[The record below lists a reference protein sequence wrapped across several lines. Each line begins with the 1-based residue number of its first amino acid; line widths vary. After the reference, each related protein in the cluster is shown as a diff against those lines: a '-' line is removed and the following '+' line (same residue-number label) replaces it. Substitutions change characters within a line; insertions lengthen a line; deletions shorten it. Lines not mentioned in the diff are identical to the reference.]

1 MRTAL
6 NPVWAQA
13 RLDDHGEPEA
23 HGGRKAD
30 ELAKD
35 GVPSRLTDLLEA
47 MPEGVALCDAHGHA
61 FLVNQAFEAIRAL
74 AGNALT
80 SLFALEKTDFTLAAE
95 QWCDLADGGED
106 VWLETRL
113 ARHLEPCRMHSV
125 QLADGSTWLHVEER
139 HWAGG
144 QSVLA
149 RVDGKGA
156 GRIGLPSEVLFAG
169 SPLPMYVFERATF
182 RFLAVNKAAI
192 EYYGRSRE
200 EFDRLTLFDIRPKHE
215 HARLLRALGD
225 PDPNCGDDQCWTH
238 LDAEGNEVAIIG
250 RHQQLMFQ
258 GRPATLVTIVDQTG
272 RLEIEQELM
281 RIRSFL
287 DNVVENVPIAV
298 FAKDLRDEGRYVVY
312 NRAGEV
318 LLGRP
323 RECLLGLTDHDIFG
337 PEVAERFAAQDAA
350 VVREGVLHTIAEESV
365 TRGDGEVRTIQT
377 KKLPIP
383 DGPSGNM
390 RYILGISEDI
400 TERRRYEARIS
411 YMAHHDALT
420 SLPNRSQFRERLEA
434 ALVRTAS
441 IGERVEIL
449 CLDLDNFKEINDSLG
464 HHTGDLLLCAVAKR
478 LRESIGASDFAARLG
493 GDEFAVLRAQ
503 SGHGEEAG
511 ALAAHVISR
520 LSAPYDIEGQ
530 RLLISASVGIAKAPS
545 DGVEFAALMKKADLA
560 LYCAKGRG
568 RGTFCFY
575 QSDPCGSSQPQ
586 ARCSPAEPAGAN

>member
-1 MRTAL
+1 M
-6 NPVWAQA
+6 
-13 RLDDHGEPEA
+13 
-23 HGGRKAD
+23 
-30 ELAKD
+30 
-35 GVPSRLTDLLEA
+35 
-47 MPEGVALCDAHGHA
+47 
-61 FLVNQAFEAIRAL
+61 
-74 AGNALT
+74 
-80 SLFALEKTDFTLAAE
+80 
-95 QWCDLADGGED
+95 
-106 VWLETRL
+106 
-113 ARHLEPCRMHSV
+113 
-125 QLADGSTWLHVEER
+125 
-139 HWAGG
+139 
-144 QSVLA
+144 A
-149 RVDGKGA
+149 RVDGTGSE
-156 GRIGLPSEVLFAG
+156 RLGLPSEVLFAG

-182 RFLAVNKAAI
+182 RFLAVNEAAV

-250 RHQQLMFQ
+250 RHQQLIFQ

-287 DNVVENVPIAV
+287 DNVVDNVPIAV

-318 LLGRP
+318 LLGRS
-323 RECLLGLTDHDIFG
+323 RERLLGFTDHDIFE

-350 VVREGVLHTIAEESV
+350 VIREGVLHTIAEETV

-383 DGPSGNM
+383 DGPSGKL

-434 ALVRTAS
+434 ALIRAAS
-441 IGERVEIL
+441 CDERVAIL
-449 CLDLDNFKEINDSLG
+449 CVDLDYFKEINDSLG

-478 LRESIGASDFAARLG
+478 LRESIGASDLPARLG
-493 GDEFAVLRAQ
+493 GDEFAVLRAPIR
-503 SGHGEEAG
+503 HGDDVAG
-511 ALAAHVISR
+511 LAGHVITR

-530 RLLISASVGIAKAPS
+530 RLLVSASVGIAMSPS

-575 QSDPCGSSQPQ
+575 QPDPCGSSNPE
-586 ARCSPAEPAGAN
+586 ARCSSAGRASVY